1 MNQLMKLLHCLYLK
15 LKIELT
21 SLLCSPARCAVCR
34 RKPEGNF
41 QVCLSRGEKF
51 SLSWPLLRLCPSCLG
66 AISATQIGSL
76 TLGNYPPLSTKSFGV
91 YSGNL
96 RALIHN
102 FKYHNKKVLAYDFAL
117 LLASLLEQD
126 DLLEKPLLIP
136 VPLHKSKL
144 HERGFNQAA
153 ELARLT
159 GIVRGVD
166 FSDRALLRVQKTKSQ
181 YGLTKKERLNNVQTA
196 FLADSARVRG
206 RSIILVDDIVT
217 TGATACACREA
228 LATAGAKE
236 VKLLTLAQA
245 LLRHTCDKT

>member
-1 MNQLMKLLHCLYLK
+1 MNQLMKLLQCLYLK
-15 LKIELT
+15 SKIELT
-21 SLLCSPARCAVCR
+21 SLLCSPAPCAVCQ

-41 QVCLSRGEKF
+41 QVHLLQREQF
-51 SLSWPLLRLCPSCLG
+51 SVSWPLLRLCPSCLG
-66 AISATQIGSL
+66 NISATQIGSL
-76 TLGNYPPLSTKSFGV
+76 TLENYSPLFTKSFGI

-96 RALIHN
+96 RALIHS
-102 FKYHNKKVLAYDFAL
+102 FKYHNKKALAYDFAL

-126 DLLEKPLLIP
+126 ELLEKPLLIP

-144 HERGFNQAA
+144 QERGFNQAG
-153 ELARLT
+153 ELARLI

-166 FSDRALLRVQKTKSQ
+166 FCDRALLRVQKTKSQ
-181 YGLTKKERLNNVQTA
+181 YGLTKKERLNNVQAA
-196 FLADSARVRG
+196 FLADSARVSG

-236 VKLLTLAQA
+236 IKLLTLAQA
-245 LLRHTCDKT
+245 LLRHTCDRA